1 MKHMIV
7 IILVLLAAVNALGQS
22 KITAFHYDISLP
34 DQGTKDFIDETSWLG
49 FGFDGRWFVN
59 ADVPVTLGIAL
70 GWHVFD
76 KETSETIVFDNGAL
90 SGHQHR
96 YLNSFPIMLTG
107 HYYFGDKERLWA
119 FVGAGVGTY
128 CIIQRFEV
136 GVFAFEETNWHF
148 GVYPE
153 VGLQIPLQEVD
164 LFVSARYNYAFEAGE
179 SLSGQAKDYNYWGI
193 NLGFAYNGW

>member
-7 IILVLLAAVNALGQS
+7 IILVLLVAVSALVRARS
-22 KITAFHYDISLP
+22 RRSTTTSRSPTRA
-34 DQGTKDFIDETSWLG
+34 TKDFVGETSWLG

-59 ADVPVTLGIAL
+59 ADRPVTVGIAL
-70 GWHVFD
+70 GWHVLD
-76 KETSETIVFDNGAL
+76 EETSETIVFDAGAL

-107 HYYFGDKERLWA
+107 HYYFGDKDRLWV
-119 FVGAGVGTY
+119 FVGGGAGTY

-148 GVYPE
+148 GIYPE
-153 VGLQIPLQEVD
+153 FGVQVPLQHDAD

-179 SLSGQAKDYNYWGI
+179 SLNGQAQDYSYWG
-193 NLGFAYNGW
+193 